1 MDHKSICAVFVSVF
15 TDRAS
20 REFFD
25 VFLPVEELD
34 LVVPPVHGRLP
45 VAVPRQVTELVQVL
59 SHLEPGELSAGVA
72 VVAHLAPLRPRLR
85 RGRQLIVPG
94 LERFRVPYLR
104 RLRDPASWLPLVAG
118 RVHAT

>member
-25 VFLPVEELD
+25 VSLPVEVLD
-34 LVVPPVHGRLP
+34 LVVPTVHGRLP

-59 SHLEPGELSAGVA
+59 PHLEPGQLAARGT
-72 VVAHLAPLRPRLR
+72 VVAHLAPLRPGLR
-85 RGRQLIVPG
+85 RSRQLVVPRLQKFTPFARRGTIG
-94 LERFRVPYLR
+94 LSTETAADFEL
-104 RLRDPASWLPLVAG
+104 L
-118 RVHAT
+118 